1 MAFMSYQN
9 EKKGV
14 IINEINYRYVP
25 SVSGDNG

>member
-14 IINEINYRYVP
+14 IINEINYVP
-25 SVSGDNG
+25 SVAGDNG

>member
-9 EKKGV
+9 EKKGA
-14 IINEINYRYVP
+14 IINEINYVP

>member
-1 MAFMSYQN
+1 MAFMSYWN

-14 IINEINYRYVP
+14 IINEINYVP